1 MAKRITTTKD
11 LNLALERFF
20 QGMTQIGASSK
31 GDVFDETV
39 RKNLLNELNGA
50 VFIDHKRWGDKS
62 STSIFKEYR
71 EQSLTKN
78 FDFTSLK
85 PITDNGVRLNLMVID
100 KPNGSQNW
108 PDLLIVYNQIGLPL
122 EVKSTEKDSIVW
134 NSGFPRFDSLYIFN
148 CYGKSKTTCFLGQH
162 AINQQELADLMTASK
177 DASIHNKKCGGERWS
192 YYVRDMFN
200 SNQSYIENKK
210 LLEEAQKMC
219 EQINQQELVIKNGSL
234 TDKQKAS
241 ALKVIDEKTAK
252 FMNLDNTYQQ
262 QVQQR
267 KTRESDVFDFLKK
280 LSWNSSQHSNFS
292 S

>member
-1 MAKRITTTKD
+1 MAKRITTKED

-20 QGMTQIGASSK
+20 KGMTQIGASSK

-50 VFIDHKRWGDKS
+50 VFIDHKRWGSDS

-85 PITDNGVRLNLMVID
+85 PIIDNGVHLNLMVID

-108 PDLLIVYNQIGLPL
+108 PDLLIVYNQIGVPL

-162 AINQQELADLMTASK
+162 AINQQELSELMNASR
-177 DASIHNKKCGGERWS
+177 DASFHNKKCSGERWS
-192 YYVRDMFN
+192 YYVRNMFN
-200 SNQSYIENKK
+200 STQSYIENKK
-210 LLEEAQKMC
+210 LLEEIQKIND
-219 EQINQQELVIKNGSL
+219 QINEQELILKNSNS
-234 TDKQKAS
+234 TQKKKNS
-241 ALKVIDEKTAK
+241 ALKAIDEKTER
-252 FMNLDNTYQQ
+252 FMNLDNIYKQ
-262 QVQQR
+262 QVQE
-267 KTRESDVFDFLKK
+267 RESRENDVFNFIRK
-280 LSWNSSQHSNFS
+280 LPWDSSQHSDFS
-292 S
+292 

>member
-1 MAKRITTTKD
+1 MAKRITTKED

-20 QGMTQIGASSK
+20 KGMTQIGASSK

-50 VFIDHKRWGDKS
+50 VFIDHKRWGSDS
-62 STSIFKEYR
+62 SASIFKEYR

-85 PITDNGVRLNLMVID
+85 PIIDNGVHLNLMVID

-108 PDLLIVYNQIGLPL
+108 PDLLIVYNQIGVPL

-162 AINQQELADLMTASK
+162 AINQQELSELMNASR
-177 DASIHNKKCGGERWS
+177 DASFHNKKCSGERWS
-192 YYVRDMFN
+192 YYVRNMFN
-200 SNQSYIENKK
+200 STQSYIENKK
-210 LLEEAQKMC
+210 LLEEIQKIND
-219 EQINQQELVIKNGSL
+219 QINEQELILKNSNS
-234 TDKQKAS
+234 TQKKKNS
-241 ALKVIDEKTAK
+241 ALKAIDEKTER
-252 FMNLDNTYQQ
+252 FMNLDNTYKQ
-262 QVQQR
+262 QVQE
-267 KTRESDVFDFLKK
+267 RESRENDVFNFIRK
-280 LSWNSSQHSNFS
+280 LPWDSSQHSDFS
-292 S
+292 